1 MEYFDNILCVTYK
14 ELLDIMPKGTLNSQL
29 SREKL
34 DVVSRGGGE
43 NNPALYAYSSLPE
56 KYKKRWVERHG
67 EPEKQMRQEMIR
79 NIVKKDEKAEN
90 FFEDYRYDK
99 NGEMV
104 ALPEDVKKEYTWNAS
119 VLNALMEE
127 FKRLSS
133 SNNKLTG
140 FRRNLWELLLVTS
153 EEWRPVYGHSLP
165 GSVGRLKALINKFRP
180 DNYGVLVSGKYGN
193 SNTLKIEEEAGRYLV
208 ALKRSRVPVYTDM
221 QIFEEYNRVAP
232 ERGWK
237 PLKSPRSLREW
248 LNSPR
253 IEPLWY
259 DAVHGEMKAH
269 QRYGRKHKTELPSR
283 RDSLWYGD
291 GTKLNLYYKDEHGN
305 VRTIGVYEVMDAYS
319 EVLLGFHISENEN
332 YEAQYHAYRMALQ
345 TSGHKPYEL
354 VHDNQGGHK
363 KLERVSDG
371 LLAKIS
377 HIHRPTA
384 PYSGQSKTIES
395 AFGRFQS
402 QVLHKD
408 WRFTGQNITTKKA
421 SSRPNLEF
429 IEANKDKLYTLAELK
444 AKYVEARREWN
455 EMKHPATGISRIGM
469 YNTSVNEETEAVTA
483 RDMVDI
489 FWVMTSRP
497 STFTSSGIEVTIGGK
512 SRTYEVYSSPGVPD
526 HEWRRRNTY
535 KQFYVKY
542 DPYDFGSVR
551 LYWKDKGGEFRFERV
566 AEPYMV
572 IHRAI
577 QDQGEGEAAFIRREQ
592 EANVQDRVERQVVA
606 KEIEYEHGV
615 APEQHGLNTPK
626 LKGITA
632 EVQRQ
637 IDRRTKKY
645 GQPPEEISLGRST
658 KVISNISWDQLG
670 RREVDKRKIVG
681 KF

>member
-193 SNTLKIEEEAGRYLV
+193 SNTLKIEEDGGRYLV

-221 QIFEEYNRVAP
+221 EIFEEYNRVAP

-248 LNSPR
+248 FNSPR
-253 IEPLWY
+253 VEPLWY
-259 DAVHGEMKAH
+259 DAVYGEMKAH
-269 QRYGRKHKTELPSR
+269 QRYDRKHRTILPGR

-291 GTKLNLYYKDEHGN
+291 GTKLNLYYRDENGN
-305 VRTIGVYEVMDAYS
+305 KCTTSVYEVVDAYS
-319 EVLLGFHISENEN
+319 EVLLGYYISDNED
-332 YEAQYHAYRMALQ
+332 YIAQYHAFRMAIQ
-345 TSGHKPYEL
+345 TSRHKPYEI
-354 VHDNQGGHK
+354 VCDNQGGHK
-363 KLERVSDG
+363 KNAALG
-371 LLAKIS
+371 LFSKIS
-377 HIHRPTA
+377 RIHRPTA
-384 PYSGQSKTIES
+384 PYNGESKTIENI
-395 AFGRFQS
+395 FYRFQS
-402 QVLHKD
+402 QVLKK
-408 WRFTGQNITTKKA
+408 RFGFTGQNITAKRDT
-421 SSRPNLEF
+421 SRPNLEF
-429 IEANKDKLYTLAELK
+429 INANIDSLPTLEELK
-444 AKYVEARREWN
+444 EQYAAAREQWN
-455 EMKHPATGISRIGM
+455 SMKHPATGISRIEM
-469 YNTSVNEETEAVTA
+469 YNTSVNEATDAVSVS
-483 RDMVDI
+483 DMVEM
-489 FWVMTSRP
+489 FWYTTEKP
-497 STFTSSGIEVTIGGK
+497 SLFTANGIEITVQGK
-512 SRTYEVYSSPGVPD
+512 KYPYEVFSAPGEPD
-526 HEWRRRNTY
+526 LEWRRRNTY
-535 KQFYVKY
+535 KKFYVQY
-542 DPYDFGSVR
+542 DPYDMSSVR
-551 LYWKDKGGEFRFERV
+551 LLYKDKGGAMRFECV
-566 AEPYMV
+566 VSFPLM
-572 IHRAI
+572 IHRA
-577 QDQGEGEAAFIRREQ
+577 QQEQTEAEKRFIRAQQ
-592 EANVQDRVERQVVA
+592 EAVINERINRQVVA
-606 KEIEYEHGV
+606 KDIEYEHGV
-615 APEQHGLNTPK
+615 APEQNGLRTPD
-626 LKGITA
+626 LKGLGKEA
-632 EVQRQ
+632 QRQ
-637 IDRRTKKY
+637 IDRRTRKY
-645 GQPPEEISLGRST
+645 SQPARPSIGRDM
-658 KVISNISWDQLG
+658 KVISNVTWDSFEKK
-670 RREVDKRKIVG
+670 EVSIRKVVG
-681 KF
+681 KL

>member
-193 SNTLKIEEEAGRYLV
+193 SNTLKIEEDGGRYLV

-221 QIFEEYNRVAP
+221 EIFEEYNRVAP

-248 LNSPR
+248 FNSPR
-253 IEPLWY
+253 VEPLWY
-259 DAVHGEMKAH
+259 DAVYGEMKAH
-269 QRYGRKHKTELPSR
+269 QRYDRKHRTILPGR

-291 GTKLNLYYKDEHGN
+291 GTKLNLYYRDENGN
-305 VRTIGVYEVMDAYS
+305 KCTTSVYEVVDAYS
-319 EVLLGFHISENEN
+319 EVLLGYYISDNED
-332 YEAQYHAYRMALQ
+332 YIAQYHAFRMAIQ
-345 TSGHKPYEL
+345 TSRHKPYEI
-354 VHDNQGGHK
+354 VCDNQGGHK
-363 KLERVSDG
+363 KNAALG
-371 LLAKIS
+371 LFSKIS
-377 HIHRPTA
+377 RIHRPTA
-384 PYSGQSKTIES
+384 PYNGESKTIENI
-395 AFGRFQS
+395 FYRFQS
-402 QVLHKD
+402 QVLKK
-408 WRFTGQNITTKKA
+408 RFGFTGQNITAKRDT
-421 SSRPNLEF
+421 SRPNLEF
-429 IEANKDKLYTLAELK
+429 INANIDSLPTLEELK
-444 AKYVEARREWN
+444 EQYAAAREQWN
-455 EMKHPATGISRIGM
+455 SMKHPATGISRIEM
-469 YNTSVNEETEAVTA
+469 YNTSVNEATDAVSVS
-483 RDMVDI
+483 DMVEM
-489 FWVMTSRP
+489 FWYTTEKP
-497 STFTSSGIEVTIGGK
+497 SLFTANGIEITVQGK
-512 SRTYEVYSSPGVPD
+512 KYPYEVSPPPVSLIWNGADVTPTRSSM
-526 HEWRRRNTY
+526 
-535 KQFYVKY
+535 
-542 DPYDFGSVR
+542 S
-551 LYWKDKGGEFRFERV
+551 
-566 AEPYMV
+566 
-572 IHRAI
+572 
-577 QDQGEGEAAFIRREQ
+577 
-592 EANVQDRVERQVVA
+592 
-606 KEIEYEHGV
+606 
-615 APEQHGLNTPK
+615 
-626 LKGITA
+626 
-632 EVQRQ
+632 
-637 IDRRTKKY
+637 
-645 GQPPEEISLGRST
+645 ST
-658 KVISNISWDQLG
+658 ILMT
-670 RREVDKRKIVG
+670 
-681 KF
+681 

>member
-193 SNTLKIEEEAGRYLV
+193 SNTLKIEEDGGRYLV

-221 QIFEEYNRVAP
+221 EIFEEYNRVAP

-248 LNSPR
+248 FNSPR
-253 IEPLWY
+253 VEPLWY
-259 DAVHGEMKAH
+259 DAVYGEMKAH
-269 QRYGRKHKTELPSR
+269 QRYDRKHRTILPGR

-291 GTKLNLYYKDEHGN
+291 GTKLNLYYRDENGN
-305 VRTIGVYEVMDAYS
+305 KCTTSVYEVVDAYS
-319 EVLLGFHISENEN
+319 EVLLGYYISDNED
-332 YEAQYHAYRMALQ
+332 YIAQYHAFRMAIQ
-345 TSGHKPYEL
+345 TSRHKPYEI
-354 VHDNQGGHK
+354 VCDNQGGHK
-363 KLERVSDG
+363 KNAALG
-371 LLAKIS
+371 LFSKIS
-377 HIHRPTA
+377 RIHRPTA
-384 PYSGQSKTIES
+384 PYNGESKTIENI
-395 AFGRFQS
+395 FYRFQS
-402 QVLHKD
+402 QVLKK
-408 WRFTGQNITTKKA
+408 RFGFTGQNITAKRDT
-421 SSRPNLEF
+421 SRPNLEF
-429 IEANKDKLYTLAELK
+429 INANIDSLPTLEELK
-444 AKYVEARREWN
+444 EQYAAAREQWN
-455 EMKHPATGISRIGM
+455 SMKHPATGISRIEM
-469 YNTSVNEETEAVTA
+469 YNTSVNEATDAVSVS
-483 RDMVDI
+483 DMVEM
-489 FWVMTSRP
+489 FWYTTEKP
-497 STFTSSGIEVTIGGK
+497 SLFTANGIEITVQGK
-512 SRTYEVYSSPGVPD
+512 KYPYEVFSSPGYPD
-526 HEWRRRNTY
+526 LEWRRRNTY
-535 KQFYVKY
+535 KKFYVQY
-542 DPYDFGSVR
+542 DPYDMSSVR
-551 LYWKDKGGEFRFERV
+551 LLYKDKGGAMRFECV
-566 AEPYMV
+566 ASFPLM
-572 IHRAI
+572 IHRA
-577 QDQGEGEAAFIRREQ
+577 QQEQTEAEKRFIRAQQ
-592 EANVQDRVERQVVA
+592 EAVINERINRQVVA
-606 KEIEYEHGV
+606 KDIEYEHGV
-615 APEQHGLNTPK
+615 APEQNGLRTPD
-626 LKGITA
+626 LKGLGKEA
-632 EVQRQ
+632 QRQ
-637 IDRRTKKY
+637 IDRRTRKY
-645 GQPPEEISLGRST
+645 SPSFHRPRHESHQQRDMGQL
-658 KVISNISWDQLG
+658 
-670 RREVDKRKIVG
+670 
-681 KF
+681 